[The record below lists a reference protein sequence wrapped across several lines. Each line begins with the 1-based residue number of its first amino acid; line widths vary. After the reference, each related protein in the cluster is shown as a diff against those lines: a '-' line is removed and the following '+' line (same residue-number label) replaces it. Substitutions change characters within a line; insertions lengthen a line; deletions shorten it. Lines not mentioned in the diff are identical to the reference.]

1 MGEYRRFVA
10 YVYEYRKGKKEENCG
25 FVKVESWGA
34 RCTMEL
40 HLQCQGIPA
49 GTECKSYAFVRE
61 GKKMRG
67 ILLSSCK
74 TEANRVNHT
83 METSSWKIGGQEM
96 PLEALGGMVFIT
108 ELGAFFGT
116 EWDDI
121 EIIPELFE
129 EFSEEDNPKKEAKED
144 LGEGLEETTDGKRE
158 KEIQEEAGKILKKE
172 KLKEKLTEEKSEILE
187 KEEMPHKKNVTE
199 TEAVAQQ
206 DKSAD
211 EENVTATEVQQE
223 CSAPGELCTPFE
235 DGEFLSCRKIRPGDL
250 SCFSRKNCPLRQN
263 RFLLYGY
270 YNFGHLL
277 ICTKENGEQI
287 LGVPGVYD
295 QQERFMANMFGF
307 PFFKKSREIQISDR
321 QGGYWYRSIN
331 SPDFHQRDGIQKNG
345 TEVH

>member
-25 FVKVESWGA
+25 FVKVESWGE

-40 HLQCQGIPA
+40 HLQCPGILA

-61 GKKMRG
+61 EKKMRG
-67 ILLSSCK
+67 ILLGSCK
-74 TEANRVNHT
+74 TEANGVSHI
-83 METSSWKIGGQEM
+83 METSPRNIGGQSAA
-96 PLEALGGMVFIT
+96 LEEIGGMVFLT

-129 EFSEEDNPKKEAKED
+129 EFSEEDSP
-144 LGEGLEETTDGKRE
+144 EEE
-158 KEIQEEAGKILKKE
+158 QEELPAE
-172 KLKEKLTEEKSEILE
+172 
-187 KEEMPHKKNVTE
+187 
-199 TEAVAQQ
+199 
-206 DKSAD
+206 

-223 CSAPGELCTPFE
+223 RPMPGEQYTPFE
-235 DGEFLSCRKIRPGDL
+235 DGDFFNCRKIKPGDL
-250 SCFSRKNCPLRQN
+250 SCFSGKNCPLRQN

-277 ICTKENGEQI
+277 LCTKENGQQI
-287 LGVPGVYD
+287 LGVPGIYD

-307 PFFKKSREIQISDR
+307 PFFRKSREIQVPGR
-321 QGGYWYRSIN
+321 QGGYWYRLIN
-331 SPDFHQRDGIQKNG
+331 SPDFHQGDEFQKNG
-345 TEVH
+345 TKVQ